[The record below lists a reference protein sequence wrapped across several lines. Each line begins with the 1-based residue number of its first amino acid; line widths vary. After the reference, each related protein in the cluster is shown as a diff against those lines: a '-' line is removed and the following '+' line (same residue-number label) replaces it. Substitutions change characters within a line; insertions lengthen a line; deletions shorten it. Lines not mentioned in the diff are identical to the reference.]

1 MANVDYM
8 KQALSLARLAIGEVS
23 PNPAVGALIIHK
35 GEIIGQGY
43 TQPPG
48 FAHAEIVALQQAGDK
63 AKGSTLYS
71 TLEPCCHYGRTPPCT
86 RAIITAGI
94 SEVHFAMIDPNP
106 QVNGKGK
113 TELENNGIKVLVGES
128 ASEASTLNEA
138 YIKYIT
144 KGIPFV
150 TAKFA
155 VSLDG
160 KIATRTGD
168 SRWISGE
175 DSRKYVHYL
184 RYANDAIM
192 VGVNTVI
199 ADDPSLITKCCGGR
213 GGMAKQQPL
222 RIIVDS
228 KARTPSSAKVFAQPG
243 NTLIVHGKING
254 ETAAAYSKT
263 NIELLELPAKR
274 GFVDTKQLLQI
285 LGKRNITSVLVEG
298 GGTLLGSLFDQNQ
311 VDKVIAFI
319 SPVIIG
325 GTHAKT
331 PVSGKGVANISDA
344 YRLKHV
350 NTERIGEDVMITG
363 YVKE

>member
-1 MANVDYM
+1 MEYM
-8 KQALSLARLAIGEVS
+8 KQALSLAKLAIGEVS
-23 PNPAVGALIIHK
+23 PNPAVGALIVRK
-35 GEIIGQGY
+35 GEIVGQGY

-48 FAHAEIVALQQAGDK
+48 SSHAEIVALQQAGDK
-63 AKGSTLYS
+63 ARGSTLYS

-86 RAIITAGI
+86 RAIIAAGVA
-94 SEVHFAMIDPNP
+94 EVHFAMIDPNP
-106 QVNGKGK
+106 QVNGNGK
-113 TELENNGIKVLVGES
+113 AELETNGIKVIMGEL
-128 ASEASTLNEA
+128 ANEASVLNEA
-138 YIKYIT
+138 YLKFIST
-144 KGIPFV
+144 GIPFI

-213 GGMAKQQPL
+213 GGTAKQQPL
-222 RIIVDS
+222 RIIIDS
-228 KARTPSSAKVFAQPG
+228 KARTPSSAKIFTQPG
-243 NTLIVHGKING
+243 KTLIAHGKINS
-254 ETAAAYSKT
+254 ETAAAYSKM
-263 NIELLELPAKR
+263 NIELLELSTKR
-274 GFVDTKQLLQI
+274 GFVDTKQLLQL

-325 GTHAKT
+325 GTRAKT
-331 PVSGKGVANISDA
+331 PVSGRGVTNISDA
-344 YRLKHV
+344 YRLKRV
-350 NTERIGEDVMITG
+350 NIERIGEDVMVTG